1 MILQERGRNCPPTF
15 LATYPGSLPFP
26 KGGYPPVDICLYVL
40 TPYCPQ
46 MNPGIH
52 IISLV
57 LLRFVCRPILLKIFH
72 HVRQCFLHP
81 DRISP
86 YYPSVICIKSD
97 VVFSRRPSETMLS
110 LLGSTDLPKGRPDY
124 YIHYDIKQFR
134 VYWVYLCQPSP
145 RDEGAPVVLP

>member
-57 LLRFVCRPILLKIFH
+57 LLRFVYRPILLKIFH

-86 YYPSVICIKSD
+86 YYPSVICVKSD

-110 LLGSTDLPKGRPDY
+110 LLGSTDLLEVRPDHC
-124 YIHYDIKQFR
+124 IHYDIKNR
-134 VYWVYLCQPSP
+134 RGYWVPLCHSSTYA
-145 RDEGAPVVLP
+145 EGMSTIFP